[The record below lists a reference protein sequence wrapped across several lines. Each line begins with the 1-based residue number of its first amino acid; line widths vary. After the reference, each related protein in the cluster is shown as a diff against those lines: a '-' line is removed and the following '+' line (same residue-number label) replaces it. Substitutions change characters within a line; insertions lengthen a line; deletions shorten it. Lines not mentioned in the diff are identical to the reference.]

1 MLPIGAAAQY
11 VEPQPGDYY
20 KRSYMWEKKPQELY
34 TVRETDVYWSRL
46 VWRIIDVREKEN
58 QYFYFPQN
66 PEGIRGRK
74 NLAYVLWDAIN
85 AGEIE
90 LFEDDEM
97 KKVIE
102 PVVERWKEENEIDRK
117 EELKLK
123 HQKTM
128 QEIEERRQEAER
140 KKHRAALRNAE
151 HKFIQNNPTRE
162 KDKQDG

>member
-1 MLPIGAAAQY
+1 
-11 VEPQPGDYY
+11 
-20 KRSYMWEKKPQELY
+20 
-34 TVRETDVYWSRL
+34 
-46 VWRIIDVREKEN
+46 
-58 QYFYFPQN
+58 
-66 PEGIRGRK
+66 
-74 NLAYVLWDAIN
+74 
-85 AGEIE
+85 
-90 LFEDDEM
+90 M

>member
-1 MLPIGAAAQY
+1 M
-11 VEPQPGDYY
+11 D
-20 KRSYMWEKKPQELY
+20 
-34 TVRETDVYWSRL
+34 
-46 VWRIIDVREKEN
+46 
-58 QYFYFPQN
+58 
-66 PEGIRGRK
+66 
-74 NLAYVLWDAIN
+74 
-85 AGEIE
+85 IE
-90 LFEDDEM
+90 LDGKCVIHKTFGKGVVLDFDGSYLEVDFEEAGKKCKFQFPSCFYGYLRLEDDEM

-128 QEIEERRQEAER
+128 QEIEERRQEVER

>member
-1 MLPIGAAAQY
+1 M
-11 VEPQPGDYY
+11 
-20 KRSYMWEKKPQELY
+20 
-34 TVRETDVYWSRL
+34 
-46 VWRIIDVREKEN
+46 
-58 QYFYFPQN
+58 
-66 PEGIRGRK
+66 
-74 NLAYVLWDAIN
+74 
-85 AGEIE
+85 EIE
-90 LFEDDEM
+90 LDGKCVIHKTFGKGVVLDFDGSYLEVDFEEAGKKCKFQFPSCFYGYLRLEDDEM

-128 QEIEERRQEAER
+128 QEIEERRQETER